1 MFVGMVLVVGVL
13 VRVSRRRVRM
23 LMAVQSMRIRWF
35 QARRMSV
42 LMLRSVVGVRVG
54 MGKFVVRVRMNM
66 RGHAWT

>member
-1 MFVGMVLVVGVL
+1 MVLVVGVL

-42 LMLRSVVGVRVG
+42 LMLRGVVGVRVG